1 MKIYVI
7 IPEKGK
13 EKGKDTTVSSN
24 QLFGQ
29 EETTSQN
36 KTVKPVLYFHP
47 SWGDVAQEQKYIY
60 QFLHKELPRLQEY
73 QISLSGIEI
82 EKRDGAYDVAA
93 FIRSSVPKPISF
105 EEVTL
110 LLLNK
115 DKKLCA
121 RKTFNLSALG
131 DIPENVNMPFVFT
144 FEQETITEAELSQSD
159 WELAFE
165 IESKHQLDLDPSWES
180 QLPEASKDAL
190 RNFVD
195 NLTPPNEGEINFLG
209 LQAALKEN
217 GDLHTT
223 LLIRN
228 GCKDNIQLE
237 QLPLHIEDAYGEIV
251 VKGAFTLPNLEI
263 KANTTKPWSFVF
275 PASSTLKQ
283 NMDLSSWKAFVP
295 QD

>member
-1 MKIYVI
+1 MLSFLK
-7 IPEKGK
+7 KAK
-13 EKGKDTTVSSN
+13 KKGKDTTVSSN

-47 SWGDVAQEQKYIY
+47 SWGDVAPEQKYIY

-165 IESKHQLDLDPSWES
+165 LESKHQLDLDPSWKS

-237 QLPLHIEDAYGEIV
+237 QLPLHIEDASGEVV

-275 PASSTLKQ
+275 PASSVLKQ

>member
-1 MKIYVI
+1 MLSFLK
-7 IPEKGK
+7 KAK
-13 EKGKDTTVSSN
+13 KKGKDTTVSSN

-47 SWGDVAQEQKYIY
+47 SWGNVAQEQKYIY

-165 IESKHQLDLDPSWES
+165 LESKHQLDLDPSWES

-237 QLPLHIEDAYGEIV
+237 QLPLHIEDASGEVV

-275 PASSTLKQ
+275 PASSILKQ

>member
-1 MKIYVI
+1 MLSFLK
-7 IPEKGK
+7 KAK
-13 EKGKDTTVSSN
+13 KKGKDTTVSSN

-36 KTVKPVLYFHP
+36 KTVNPVLYFHP

-165 IESKHQLDLDPSWES
+165 LESKHQLDLDPSWES

-237 QLPLHIEDAYGEIV
+237 QLPLHIEDASGEVV

-275 PASSTLKQ
+275 PASSILKQ